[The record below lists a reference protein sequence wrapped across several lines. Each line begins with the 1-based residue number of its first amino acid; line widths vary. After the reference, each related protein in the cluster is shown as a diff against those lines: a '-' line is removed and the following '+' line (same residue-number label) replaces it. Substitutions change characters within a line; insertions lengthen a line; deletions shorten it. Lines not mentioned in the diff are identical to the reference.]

1 MVPDQIL
8 FPDLVWKGI
17 EEFNRQNYFEAH
29 EFLETAWRA
38 EPESIRTLYQGI
50 LQVGVGYFHILHRNR
65 AGALKSFTNA
75 RRNLYPWMEAALP
88 IDLPDLIAQMD
99 FAESKLLQDDLA
111 AAVIQCPRIRN
122 LT

>member
-1 MVPDQIL
+1 MAPDLIR

-29 EFLETAWRA
+29 EYLETAWRA
-38 EPESIRTLYQGI
+38 ETASIRTLYQGI
-50 LQVGVGYFHILHRNR
+50 LQVGVGYFHILHLNR

-75 RRNLYPWMEAALP
+75 RRNLYPWLEAALP

-111 AAVIQCPRIRN
+111 AAAIHCPHIRK
-122 LT
+122 L